1 MKKQNTRMLVEAGV
15 MLAMAVILSEFVKLF
30 EMPMGGSVTLG
41 GMVPIFIFAFRW
53 GGKKGLLVGAVYG
66 ILDMIIGFYAA
77 HPLSILLDYP
87 MAFGMIGLAGFFKKT
102 NFGYILGVVT
112 GITGRFIMH
121 VISGVV
127 FFASYAVESGQTP
140 LVYSL
145 SYNAYYLVPEMV
157 ITIVLSL
164 LIMKFIKFPMEAK
177 AYS

>member
-1 MKKQNTRMLVEAGV
+1 MKKNNTQMLVEAGV
-15 MLAMAVILSEFVKLF
+15 MLAMAIVLSEFVKLF

-66 ILDMIIGFYAA
+66 ILDMIIGFYPA

-87 MAFGMIGLAGFFKKT
+87 LAFGMLGLAGFFKRT
-102 NFGYILGVVT
+102 NVGYICGIVT
-112 GITGRFIMH
+112 GIAGRFIMH
-121 VISGVV
+121 VISGIV
-127 FFASYAVESGQTP
+127 FYASYAVEAGQAP
-140 LVYSL
+140 LIYSL

-164 LIMKFIKFPMEAK
+164 LIMKFIKLPAVKK
-177 AYS
+177 A